1 MLARPARNTALAFCL
16 AYLGNSLG
24 GSYLAYLVHFPLL
37 VLLSLFLETRLTFVL
52 PTVYIAALFL
62 MAISVWQTTQ
72 DGEAAAF
79 EGLALVGFYVILAVL
94 TFYE

>member
-1 MLARPARNTALAFCL
+1 M
-16 AYLGNSLG
+16 
-24 GSYLAYLVHFPLL
+24 
-37 VLLSLFLETRLTFVL
+37 L

-62 MAISVWQTTQ
+62 MAISVWQVTT
-72 DGEAAAF
+72 DGEAVPF

>member
-1 MLARPARNTALAFCL
+1 M
-16 AYLGNSLG
+16 
-24 GSYLAYLVHFPLL
+24 
-37 VLLSLFLETRLTFVL
+37 L

-72 DGEAAAF
+72 DGEAEAF